1 MEHDIYRQGHIIV
14 IDAADA
20 DGARVDHLDE
30 AGAGLNG
37 LDVFVFPAAAEFHEV
52 DVLLRLAAVDEVG
65 VGVAR
70 VGYGGAEEGGIVAWI
85 AAVRRDND
93 RNVIVGRVVFLVRNV
108 IVGRVVF
115 LVRNVTV
122 GRVVF
127 LGGNVFVDGN
137 VFVGGNVL
145 VDGNVCLGRNALV
158 VCWGDSVFS
167 RRWLGALSVG
177 VRAVQVVAGNLL
189 RVVAQEDVLTGVA
202 GVQAD
207 LAG

>member
-115 LVRNVTV
+115 L
-122 GRVVF
+122 
-127 LGGNVFVDGN
+127 GGNVFVDGN
-137 VFVGGNVL
+137 VLVDGNVCLGRNAL